1 MLGQSGDN
9 SYYQEQYYIIHTGA
23 SGFPVQDSVRLF
35 YEEDEFSRMI
45 PEGKAFLSIGNKFH
59 IQKRLLLSNLKELY
73 VAYRER
79 YPDHKI
85 SLSKFCKLRPK

>member
-1 MLGQSGDN
+1 MLGQSGD
-9 SYYQEQYYIIHTGA
+9 SYYQEQYHLIHTGA

-35 YEEDEFSRMI
+35 YEEDEFSRMM
-45 PEGKAFLSIGNKFH
+45 PGGKDFLSIGNKFH
-59 IQKRLLLSNLKELY
+59 IQKRMLLSNLKELN